1 MMKQKLLKM
10 ALNMM
15 SKAGAKPTAAAV
27 LNMVEAFKSSLT
39 DDEEDCATC
48 MEIFT
53 DFQTLLTAKVG
64 VTRFWT
70 PLFQQVEAKFIIS
83 AIKGFIF

>member
-1 MMKQKLLKM
+1 MKQKLLKM

-15 SKAGAKPTAAAV
+15 SGADAKPTAAAAW
-27 LNMVEAFKSSLT
+27 NMVEAFKSSLT

-48 MEIFT
+48 VEMLT

-83 AIKGFIF
+83 AIKGLIF

>member
-1 MMKQKLLKM
+1 MKM

-15 SKAGAKPTAAAV
+15 SKADAKPAAAW
-27 LNMVEAFKSSLT
+27 NMVEAFKSSLT

-48 MEIFT
+48 VEMLT
-53 DFQTLLTAKVG
+53 DFQTLLTADVG
-64 VTRFWT
+64 VTQYWT

-83 AIKGFIF
+83 AI